1 MREQPSFTV
10 AALYHFTQLGDL
22 DNKKSRLEFLCEK
35 MQIRGTILLA
45 DEGINGTIAGNLSAI
60 KDIVAHI
67 KTWNEIDHIELK
79 FSTSQKMNFNRMKV
93 KIKKEIVTMGQEI
106 NVAKDSGQ
114 YVKPQDW
121 NSLISRDDVLLID
134 TRNQY
139 ETRIG
144 NFQKAIDPRTDNFQ
158 QFPKWADD
166 LKEETDLNT
175 KIAMYCT
182 GGIRCEKATAY
193 MRQLGFQEIY
203 HLQGGILKYLEEIP
217 EEESLWEGECFVFDD
232 RVSLQHG
239 LQEGEYALC
248 YACQEPISAE
258 DRNSS
263 KYEEGVSCEFCYETI
278 TDEQR
283 NNFRERQR
291 QIYLAYSRGENH
303 LGMEARRKQE
313 KY

>member
-1 MREQPSFTV
+1 MREQHFFTV
-10 AALYHFTQLGDL
+10 AALYNFTHLDDL
-22 DNKKSRLEFLCEK
+22 VNKKSELDAICEE

-45 DEGINGTIAGNLSAI
+45 EEGVNGTIAGDLRAI
-60 KDIVAHI
+60 ESIIGHI
-67 KTWNEIDHIELK
+67 EAWEEIDRIEVK

-93 KIKKEIVTMGQEI
+93 KIKKEIVTMGKEI
-106 NVAKDSGQ
+106 NVVENSGQ

-121 NSLISRDDVLLID
+121 NALISRDDILIID

-139 ETRIG
+139 ETKIG
-144 NFQKAIDPRTDNFQ
+144 SFQKAIDPQTDNFQ

-166 LKEETDLNT
+166 LKQATNLNT

-217 EEESLWEGECFVFDD
+217 EEESLWQGECFVFDD

-239 LQEGEYALC
+239 LQEGEYDLC
-248 YACQEPISAE
+248 YACQEPVSVK
-258 DRNSS
+258 DRKSS

-283 NNFRERQR
+283 SNFRERQR
-291 QIYLAYSRGENH
+291 QIHLAYSRGENH

-313 KY
+313 K

>member
-1 MREQPSFTV
+1 MREQHFFTV
-10 AALYHFTQLGDL
+10 AALYNFTHIDDL
-22 DNKKSRLEFLCEK
+22 VNKKDELDTICEE

-45 DEGINGTIAGNLSAI
+45 EEGVNGTIVGDLRAI
-60 KDIVAHI
+60 EFIIAHI
-67 KTWNEIDHIELK
+67 KTWKEIDQIEIK

-93 KIKKEIVTMGQEI
+93 KIKKEIVTMGKEI
-106 NVAKDSGQ
+106 NVAENSGQ

-121 NSLISRDDVLLID
+121 NALISRDDVLIID

-139 ETRIG
+139 ETKIG
-144 NFQKAIDPRTDNFQ
+144 NFQKAIDPQTDNFQ
-158 QFPKWADD
+158 EFPIWADD
-166 LKEETDLNT
+166 LKQITDQNT

-193 MRQLGFQEIY
+193 MKQLGFQEIY

-217 EEESLWEGECFVFDD
+217 ENESLWEGECFVFDD

-239 LQEGEYALC
+239 LQEGEYSLC
-248 YACQEPISAE
+248 YACQEPVSVK
-258 DRNSS
+258 DRESQ

-291 QIYLAYSRGENH
+291 QIHLAHSRGESH
-303 LGMEARRKQE
+303 LGMEAHRKQE
-313 KY
+313 KQ